1 MEEVINFA
9 KSRNYVF
16 TNKYMQYIELYLNK
30 QDIELKYNPKIQN
43 FEYGNSL
50 ELNYISNH
58 FNIGSRKNLIF
69 KKFHEDMFMKLQL
82 PMLENFEYMDGYGMI
97 EHSNIPNN
105 DEFYSIQL
113 EYLNMLNHLGLFNK

>member
-97 EHSNIPNN
+97 EHSNIPNI

>member
-43 FEYGNSL
+43 FKYGNSL

>member
-30 QDIELKYNPKIQN
+30 QDIELKYNPKIQI